1 MSTTEGENER
11 RDNNFKIDMLILIV
25 RWNKKRDFND
35 SSFGIAIGDQIRLE
49 NILKQTIMLVIL
61 LILSVI
67 IYDNIDEINE
77 IKIVFLKIGSL
88 ILLIL
93 AFFIVKYCYRIYIN
107 LKYLI
112 KFRSDK
118 TKFILIIFLLLLV
131 VYFYFNQEEIVPK
144 SIGLITG
151 INYSNFN
158 PIYLDLDV
166 EDNYEAQEGGG
177 STTGIETIFSI
188 EPERK
193 SECMATFEYVNELRK
208 ENGKNE
214 ILWDDRLYELAIF
227 RTKDMYERNYFDHV
241 TPDGTCVKD
250 FKSDYGLDE
259 YTIAE
264 NAGAQMEGWNEYDM
278 EYSKTINVKEQ
289 VDNWMDSRGHRYN
302 LLYSDHKI
310 GAIGCY
316 YGVCVFLGGH
326 TNPYG
331 LGAGP
336 CTTGEEGLEYWENVP
351 IQPGEVN

>member
-1 MSTTEGENER
+1 V
-11 RDNNFKIDMLILIV
+11 KQ
-25 RWNKKRDFND
+25 NKPDD
-35 SSFGIAIGDQIRLE
+35 YSPEIAIGDRIRLE
-49 NILKQTIMLVIL
+49 NILKESIIVVIL
-61 LILSVI
+61 LILAVI
-67 IYDNIDEINE
+67 IYDNIESFNE
-77 IKIVFLKIGSL
+77 IKIIFLRIGSL

-93 AFFIVKYCYRIYIN
+93 AYYTIKHGYRIYIN
-107 LKYLI
+107 VKYLI

-118 TKFILIIFLLLLV
+118 TKFMLIIFLLILI
-131 VYFYFNQEEIVPK
+131 VYFYFHQQETIPQAV
-144 SIGLITG
+144 GLITG

-158 PIYLDLDV
+158 PVYLDIGAD
-166 EDNYEAQEGGG
+166 DNHKAEGESR
-177 STTGIETIFSI
+177 STTDIESIFLI

-193 SECMATFEYVNELRK
+193 SECMAAFEYINELRK
-208 ENGKNE
+208 ENGKSE
-214 ILWDDRLYELAIF
+214 IIWDDGLYELAIF

-241 TPDGTCVKD
+241 TPEGTCVKD
-250 FKSDYGLDE
+250 FKSNYGLDE

-264 NAGAQMEGWNEYDM
+264 NVGAQMEGWNEYDM
-278 EYSKTINVKEQ
+278 EYSKTINVREQ
-289 VDNWMDSRGHRYN
+289 VNNWMNSRGHRYN

-326 TNPYG
+326 TSLYG